1 MLSKNKEG
9 VSVEKVLVSR
19 TVGLTCVLLVLL
31 SGCGRTDEQ
40 VASQLVLETREAAW
54 VAYQDGE
61 GAWQALARGE
71 TGTQASGALPGVA
84 HVNRPTRV
92 HAHIDQYATFGK
104 QRVEARHEGG
114 LTPLAADLAAE
125 DVQTLAIEDAE
136 GRYGVATLC
145 VNPERG
151 DVEVEILYYTLR
163 EVSSLYVACS
173 FDDDEAPADY
183 ALRGRIKG
191 VGEEEIATVFAGT
204 SDATVDGLEPAY
216 TLELPQ
222 DSYDVVAAKYEGAS
236 AAPNSFI
243 TKEVTLDADKTLD
256 LDFTGPDALVADVKT
271 IKVDGVK
278 RRDTLRGSVTL
289 VTANGT
295 LVNVGD
301 LNRDVIGSYAAVPA
315 AKALEDALYTVQV
328 DDVDISEDRTVGTAR
343 TVLRTLMRPEDL
355 TLTLPPPFGPVE
367 ITVQAAGPYLY
378 PAAQWQAYAGNDG
391 YNLFYRQRDE
401 VETNYYIFQSPGWLR
416 SDESYSYTLP
426 DWSALAD
433 WRDAWSLRV
442 SVETDWSVYAF
453 DEEGTYGED
462 GFRSAGAETLG
473 TLVP

>member
-1 MLSKNKEG
+1 MEK
-9 VSVEKVLVSR
+9 VSVWRSA
-19 TVGLTCVLLVLL
+19 CFACFLLVLL
-31 SGCGRTDEQ
+31 AGCGRTDEKLT
-40 VASQLVLETREAAW
+40 SELVLETREAAW

-71 TGTQASGALPGVA
+71 TETQTPGALPGVA
-84 HVNRPTRV
+84 RVKNRPASARTYV
-92 HAHIDQYATFGK
+92 NQHATSGK
-104 QRVEARHEGG
+104 QRMVETRGEVAVIPP
-114 LTPLAADLAAE
+114 TADFVAE
-125 DVQTLAIEDAE
+125 DVQADVRTLAIEDAE

-191 VGEEEIATVFAGT
+191 VGEEEIATVFAGA
-204 SDATVDGLEPAY
+204 DNATVDGLEPAY

-236 AAPNSFI
+236 ATPNSFI

-289 VTANGT
+289 VTASGT

-301 LNRDVIGSYAAVPA
+301 LDRDVIGSYAAVPA

-328 DDVDISEDRTVGTAR
+328 DDVDISEDRTAGTAR
-343 TVLRTLMRPEDL
+343 TVLRTLMRPDDL